1 MLIKITSIND
11 AKMGNFDAKEI
22 VGNKIE
28 DGTEWRKSFFA
39 NNRKLGNELE
49 EFGVGDNCNVK
60 MKQNE
65 KNPKFWD
72 IIGFEEVSE
81 AMLEKVRAG
90 GGGYKATSA
99 GVTKSGEVSEAMLK
113 KVMAGGGGYKAKTSS
128 LTKEEWAAKEAK
140 KSAEIARA
148 VALKAAIDFV
158 GGKAKMTE
166 EKLVESAK
174 KFMPF
179 LLGNES
185 PFKEDGDDGL
195 TPPNVD

>member
-1 MLIKITSIND
+1 MLIKITSINN
-11 AKMGNFDAKEI
+11 AKMGTFDAKEI

-28 DGTEWRKSFFA
+28 DGSEWSKSFFA
-39 NNRKLGNELE
+39 NNRKLAGELE

-81 AMLEKVRAG
+81 AMLEKVRE
-90 GGGYKATSA
+90 GGGYKGGGNTGGGA
-99 GVTKSGEVSEAMLK
+99 K
-113 KVMAGGGGYKAKTSS
+113 KAYAGGGKAKGGNDM
-128 LTKEEWAAKEAK
+128 TKEEWAAKDAK
-140 KSAEIARA
+140 KEAAIARS

-166 EKLVESAK
+166 EKLIESAA

-179 LLGNES
+179 LLACPTS
-185 PFKEDGDDGL
+185 PFKADEDNDAL
-195 TPPNVD
+195 TPPAVD

>member
-1 MLIKITSIND
+1 MLIKITSVND
-11 AKMGNFDAKEI
+11 AKMGTFDAKEI

-28 DGTEWRKSFFA
+28 DGSEWSKSFFA
-39 NNRKLGNELE
+39 NNRKLAGELAD
-49 EFGVGDNCNVK
+49 FGVGDNCNVK

-81 AMLEKVRAG
+81 AMLEKVRE
-90 GGGYKATSA
+90 GGGYK
-99 GVTKSGEVSEAMLK
+99 GGGN
-113 KVMAGGGGYKAKTSS
+113 AGGGAKKSYFAGKANTGGGAQMS
-128 LTKEEWAAKEAK
+128 KEEWAAKDAAREA
-140 KSAEIARA
+140 SIARS
-148 VALKAAIDFV
+148 VALKAAIEFV

-166 EKLVESAK
+166 EKLIESAE

-179 LLGNES
+179 LLGDTS

-195 TPPNVD
+195 TPPAVD